1 MFFSMSWTLSVCEP
15 WQVPGLGWVSF
26 DVWDSCCDF
35 GGQFLFGFV
44 GHVTTTWHTGVTT
57 AAMPREIN
65 VNISLPMY
73 EYQIYMYKYVYTC
86 KILHNFIVFVHYFF
100 DVQISGATN
109 CIEVLLATA
118 QMRWGPPAHGA
129 PQLQPSGWMRQVL
142 GALLVSSGACVL
154 MHFFAQ
160 PLLSVIFIFL
170 LAFGVWSHF
179 AKGKMFFLT
188 FFPPC
193 KYNLLLL

>member
-1 MFFSMSWTLSVCEP
+1 MQT
-15 WQVPGLGWVSF
+15 
-26 DVWDSCCDF
+26 
-35 GGQFLFGFV
+35 
-44 GHVTTTWHTGVTT
+44 
-57 AAMPREIN
+57 
-65 VNISLPMY
+65 
-73 EYQIYMYKYVYTC
+73 
-86 KILHNFIVFVHYFF
+86 
-100 DVQISGATN
+100 SGATN

-170 LAFGVWSHF
+170 LALGVWSHF
-179 AKGKMFFLT
+179 AKGTCFLT
-188 FFPPC
+188 FCPPC
-193 KYNLLLL
+193 KYNLLPLQYQRSHKTFHTPFISKNCYKRKGAMSHMKSFEWVSLRFWLVVSSFKELMYFSSLMFLGFINLTWIHKLWVYVVVHPKWG